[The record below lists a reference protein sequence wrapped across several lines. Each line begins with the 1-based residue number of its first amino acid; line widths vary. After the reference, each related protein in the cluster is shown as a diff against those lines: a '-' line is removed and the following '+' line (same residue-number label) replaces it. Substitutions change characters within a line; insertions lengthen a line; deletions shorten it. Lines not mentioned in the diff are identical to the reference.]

1 MKTQA
6 FKKNVINNSMVWV
19 LVIIVLW
26 LTGALFLSGYEE
38 NQNLIQSEI
47 NTSNSMPEVHTLKSI
62 KPVNIFDNA
71 PTFYQNLE
79 IDRLNTKISEVKE
92 RIELGILSVKLNE
105 FAKPEQEPKLDFG
118 NVVSLNFPE
127 IEDESFSNREN
138 RTYVKNK
145 FLEEMGRQKYNE
157 VLELNALLKKINDC
171 FVVENEKRLKIEH
184 WMLDEKC
191 WCTESNGHFAINQQ
205 E

>member
-1 MKTQA
+1 
-6 FKKNVINNSMVWV
+6 MVWV

-38 NQNLIQSEI
+38 NQNSKQSEI
-47 NTSNSMPEVHTLKSI
+47 NTSICMPEVHTLKSI

-71 PTFYQNLE
+71 PTFCQNLE